1 MRSSGSALYDATIRA
16 KDYNKQTSGIDDFEQ
31 LAGKIQRC
39 WLRRLYGRRQQRI
52 EVAKQ
57 VVKLQASRN
66 LINDHIVE
74 DRKLDICYDLSRM
87 TLDSAVSAFNAQA
100 AHRKTGLMRGLGG
113 ATQLLLGALEGIT
126 RLGGHESRATL
137 SYAVQVLFTD
147 IFHCSSVAVYRIV
160 DSPKPGGGRAFEI
173 GNELQVPLQ
182 ALPLAAKLLSATR
195 TATAMP
201 PAASAASSVACT
213 TVETKELSELRVCSW
228 LEPADSAALGKPD
241 VLVASGQQGEGV
253 MQKVLEEGRRLDYLA
268 RPAAKEDACHV
279 SALRIGGMGADDGR
293 TEALVLMSRI
303 DGPLS
308 PDELYVAAWLG
319 THIGNAIKDFE
330 TRLALRKARQAKALL
345 IEGVNQMAKG
355 DKGVEAFAR
364 SILKSDDA
372 VLYLVSTQ
380 PDGRPQL
387 VPVSRE
393 VRAEEREGIYETCE
407 HLSTTGK
414 VLNVRQGNAGALER
428 QLELQ
433 PKPLRGGARS
443 MLCVPVVVPA
453 HSNSCL
459 AEGVTAVMQ
468 WRNAADGSFTQGDV
482 RLALEWASL
491 ASPAL
496 QLAATQNQRL
506 LLEER
511 VLLASAKRDALLASA
526 KILGSTRD
534 VETLFSSIM
543 SHAKSLMEV
552 ERSTMFLIDRRR
564 KVLCT
569 MVADGLSVGEITV
582 PWDKGLAGACFQSKQ
597 VVNIRDAYDDPRFNK
612 AVDVQTGFRT
622 RSVLC
627 YPVLNAAE
635 EVIGVVQLIN
645 KVGES
650 SALRFT
656 ENDEDLL
663 AAFAGQIGMF
673 VLLVSN
679 SCCKLADA

>member
-1 MRSSGSALYDATIRA
+1 
-16 KDYNKQTSGIDDFEQ
+16 
-31 LAGKIQRC
+31 
-39 WLRRLYGRRQQRI
+39 
-52 EVAKQ
+52 
-57 VVKLQASRN
+57 
-66 LINDHIVE
+66 
-74 DRKLDICYDLSRM
+74 
-87 TLDSAVSAFNAQA
+87 
-100 AHRKTGLMRGLGG
+100 
-113 ATQLLLGALEGIT
+113 
-126 RLGGHESRATL
+126 
-137 SYAVQVLFTD
+137 
-147 IFHCSSVAVYRIV
+147 
-160 DSPKPGGGRAFEI
+160 
-173 GNELQVPLQ
+173 
-182 ALPLAAKLLSATR
+182 
-195 TATAMP
+195 
-201 PAASAASSVACT
+201 
-213 TVETKELSELRVCSW
+213 
-228 LEPADSAALGKPD
+228 
-241 VLVASGQQGEGV
+241 
-253 MQKVLEEGRRLDYLA
+253 
-268 RPAAKEDACHV
+268 
-279 SALRIGGMGADDGR
+279 
-293 TEALVLMSRI
+293 MSRI